1 MWELTQTAPTT
12 DLYVVRRLVVL
23 VAWEEAAAWGLI
35 FYIPVTKRDRQPA
48 LNSYIYTVVGTLTIN
63 PIPSIR
69 DTWWL
74 GTHRREQKNMKKCTS
89 FTGIRTTFICTAG
102 LALARGYRISQTMS
116 IIQGLSRIRDN
127 GKREICG
134 FRFCVLWKGFRL
146 KICAGSMEWIW
157 LTCGAY

>member
-12 DLYVVRRLVVL
+12 DLYVVRSRTRGMRRGSSVRINIL
-23 VAWEEAAAWGLI
+23 
-35 FYIPVTKRDRQPA
+35 YPSYQKRQTA
-48 LNSYIYTVVGTLTIN
+48 NSKQLYTVVGTWTIN

-74 GTHRREQKNMKKCTS
+74 GTHRREQKNTKKCTS
-89 FTGIRTTFICTAG
+89 FTGIRTTFTCTAG

-134 FRFCVLWKGFRL
+134 FRFCVL
-146 KICAGSMEWIW
+146 
-157 LTCGAY
+157 